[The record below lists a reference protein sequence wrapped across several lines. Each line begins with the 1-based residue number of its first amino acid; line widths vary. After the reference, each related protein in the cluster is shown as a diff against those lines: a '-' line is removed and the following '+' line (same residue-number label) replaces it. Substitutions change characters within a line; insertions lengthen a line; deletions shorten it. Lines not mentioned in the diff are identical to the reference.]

1 MKILLIVSLILL
13 VLSGLAITFITW
25 SRKEE
30 YLSANPDLTAKIE
43 EIESEY
49 NREIEK
55 VKQTCAFIINTR
67 ERLEKFVE
75 RYTVV
80 SADGIKINMVD
91 RVVNFK
97 DGSDIDLD
105 DITSLI
111 VVNDKYTTMKKDST
125 GEHKI
130 EHNTYTL
137 HIATNYT
144 ANNIIKVCCNED
156 REKAYRI
163 RDDIECCQN
172 ETTKYELPA
181 DIKADLEQ
189 IEEKIDYLFSL
200 NIGDISDAIIDKN
213 FELGLCNKLHA
224 RCSAEIQKVYK
235 EHKKSNTTRR

>member
-67 ERLEKFVE
+67 ELLEKFVE

-97 DGSDIDLD
+97 D
-105 DITSLI
+105 
-111 VVNDKYTTMKKDST
+111 
-125 GEHKI
+125 
-130 EHNTYTL
+130 
-137 HIATNYT
+137 
-144 ANNIIKVCCNED
+144 
-156 REKAYRI
+156 
-163 RDDIECCQN
+163 
-172 ETTKYELPA
+172 
-181 DIKADLEQ
+181 
-189 IEEKIDYLFSL
+189 
-200 NIGDISDAIIDKN
+200 
-213 FELGLCNKLHA
+213 
-224 RCSAEIQKVYK
+224 
-235 EHKKSNTTRR
+235 